1 MEQKHWF
8 NTMQPQTLQLPVI
21 LMYINAGFTLLGL
34 IANRGS
40 SVVVMLAIIIAL
52 SEVLPAWGIANDRKW
67 GYYLGLGITSLYLIL
82 VIMAI
87 VVSGMTF
94 ISILS
99 LMFAGAMVALLLHRE
114 SREYQRMWFR

>member
-1 MEQKHWF
+1 
-8 NTMQPQTLQLPVI
+8 
-21 LMYINAGFTLLGL
+21 MYINAGFTLLGL